1 MEAEPLQCSQLSRSI
16 REEGHNVVPMSDET
30 QQSSPA
36 SAGAPGPGMPGPGGS
51 ELPPNKRLMATA
63 AVILALALTSID
75 VSVVST
81 AMPHI
86 VGDLK
91 GLGLYAW
98 VGVSYGVG
106 AAVVVPIGGKLGDMF
121 GRKPFLLAGLLG
133 FLASSWIC
141 GASQNMTQLIVFRGL
156 QGLFG
161 GLLMANIFTVV
172 ADIYPPASRAQIMG
186 VLFSVA
192 GLSMVVGPPL
202 GGLITDHIG
211 WRWIFYVNVPLVA
224 LTVVAVIAA
233 VPYVRSHLSWRDID
247 FPGVVVL
254 ITALVP
260 LLIGISLAGDGH
272 AWGSAEVLAP
282 VIVGAVMLIV
292 FYLVE
297 SRRAANPVVPV
308 ELFKVNQFSVM
319 TVVAFFSAFAMM
331 SVLFYVPLLYQGVL
345 GVSAGFSGSLVIP
358 LTLALMVVPPIAG
371 KVLTKVPRYR
381 FVGTFAFAS
390 MIGGLLLLTTVDP
403 HTNHFW
409 PVFSMVLVGLG
420 IGIAFPMATTVAQS
434 SVSMQQIGAATSQVQ
449 FWRMVAGPVSI
460 AVLGTI
466 MSGTTGGA
474 KGGASAVSQDAL
486 THSLHQLFGVCAAL
500 VAIGLLATLVL
511 KEIPLRPMPKMGG
524 GRKKKPAAE
533 PARSAAG

>member
-1 MEAEPLQCSQLSRSI
+1 
-16 REEGHNVVPMSDET
+16 MSDEA
-30 QQSSPA
+30 QQTPPPGAVPA
-36 SAGAPGPGMPGPGGS
+36 GSGASGPGAPEITPRM
-51 ELPPNKRLMATA
+51 RQTATA
-63 AVILALALTSID
+63 AVLLALALTSID

-91 GLGLYAW
+91 GLGQYSW

-106 AAVVVPIGGKLGDMF
+106 AAVVVPIAGKLGDMF

-133 FLASSWIC
+133 FLAASWIC
-141 GASQNMTQLIVFRGL
+141 GAAQNMTELIVFRGL

-161 GLLMANIFTVV
+161 GLLMANIFTVI

-192 GLSMVVGPPL
+192 GLSMVIGPPL
-202 GGLITDHIG
+202 GGVITDHIG
-211 WRWIFYVNVPLVA
+211 WRWVFYVNVPI
-224 LTVVAVIAA
+224 VAVAVLGVVVA
-233 VPYVRSHLSWRDID
+233 VPYVKSQLSWRDVD
-247 FPGVVVL
+247 FLGVVVL
-254 ITALVP
+254 VAALVP
-260 LLIGISLAGDGH
+260 LLIGISLAGDGRS
-272 AWGSAEVLAP
+272 WGSAEVLVP
-282 VIVGAVMLIV
+282 VLAGAVMLVV

-297 SRRAANPVVPV
+297 ARRAANPVVPV
-308 ELFKVNQFSVM
+308 ELFRINQFAVM
-319 TVVAFFSAFAMM
+319 TVMAFFSAFAMM

-345 GVSAGFSGSLVIP
+345 GVSASFSGSLVIP

-381 FVGTFAFAS
+381 YVGTLAFAFMFA
-390 MIGGLLLLTTVDP
+390 GLLLLTTVDP
-403 HTNHFW
+403 DSGHFW
-409 PVFSMVLVGLG
+409 PVASMVLVGLG

-434 SVSMQQIGAATSQVQ
+434 SVSMSQIGAATSQVQ

-466 MSGTTGGA
+466 MSGTTGGTH
-474 KGGASAVSQDAL
+474 GGTAAVAPAAL
-486 THSLHQLFGVCAAL
+486 AHALHQLFATCAAL
-500 VAIGLLATLVL
+500 MLVGLVATLVL
-511 KEIPLRPMPKMGG
+511 REVPLRQMPKMGG

-533 PARSAAG
+533 PAATSASS

>member
-1 MEAEPLQCSQLSRSI
+1 
-16 REEGHNVVPMSDET
+16 MSDET
-30 QQSSPA
+30 QQTPG
-36 SAGAPGPGMPGPGGS
+36 AGAAQAGSGRPGPAGA
-51 ELPPNKRLMATA
+51 ELPRRKRLMATA

-81 AMPHI
+81 AMPQI

-91 GLGLYAW
+91 GLGQYSW

-106 AAVVVPIGGKLGDMF
+106 AAVVVPIAGKLGDMF
-121 GRKPFLLAGLLG
+121 GRKPFLLAGLIG
-133 FLASSWIC
+133 FLAASWLC
-141 GASQNMTQLIVFRGL
+141 GASQNMTELIVFRGL

-192 GLSMVVGPPL
+192 GLSMVIGPPL
-202 GGLITDHIG
+202 GGVITDHLG
-211 WRWIFYVNVPLVA
+211 WRWVFYVNVPIVA
-224 LTVVAVIAA
+224 ATVLAVIVA
-233 VPYVRSHLSWRDID
+233 VPYVKSQLSWRDID

-254 ITALVP
+254 VAALAP
-260 LLIGISLAGDGH
+260 LLIGISLAGDGRS
-272 AWGSAEVLAP
+272 WGSAEVLVP
-282 VIVGAVMLIV
+282 VLAGAVMLVV

-297 SRRAANPVVPV
+297 ARRAANPVVPV
-308 ELFKVNQFSVM
+308 ELFTVNQFAVM

-345 GVSAGFSGSLVIP
+345 GVSASFSGSLVIP

-381 FVGTFAFAS
+381 YVGTLAFAV
-390 MIGGLLLLTTVDP
+390 MFAGLLLLTTVNPDSG
-403 HTNHFW
+403 HFW
-409 PVFSMVLVGLG
+409 PVASMVLVGLG
-420 IGIAFPMATTVAQS
+420 IGISFPMATTVAQS
-434 SVSMQQIGAATSQVQ
+434 SVTMQQIGAATSQIQ

-474 KGGASAVSQDAL
+474 HGGTTAVAPAAL
-486 THSLHQLFGVCAAL
+486 AHGLHQLFATCAAL
-500 VAIGLLATLVL
+500 MLVGLVATLVL
-511 KEIPLRPMPKMGG
+511 KEVPLRPMPKMGG
-524 GRKKKPAAE
+524 GGRKKPAPG
-533 PARSAAG
+533 PATSPATS